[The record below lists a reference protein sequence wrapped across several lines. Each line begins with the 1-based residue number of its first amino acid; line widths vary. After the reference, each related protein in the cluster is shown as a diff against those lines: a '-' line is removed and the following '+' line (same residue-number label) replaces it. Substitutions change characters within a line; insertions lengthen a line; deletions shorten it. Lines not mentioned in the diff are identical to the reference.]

1 MTTISGLNAASF
13 VYSSTRRDTYFETVL
28 TACVEVYKEIINSS
42 VMLDNDENE
51 IRDEFLK
58 YLQDLGFKKKHELKN
73 LKFDK
78 ETVENTGRA
87 DIRVLPTKDE
97 YINDEEYYLIE
108 CKRLDNKNLC
118 GIFGLNAEYIKNGI
132 CRFVS
137 GYYSTYY
144 GCNAMF
150 GFVVEPVGNIDN
162 DIVNNINSL
171 LNTTM
176 TNDHGIDVNAKAK
189 NPLQYTDFANSY
201 SYSYISKHTYASD
214 KELVLYHLMFD
225 FSNNIL

>member
-1 MTTISGLNAASF
+1 METSSSLNATSF
-13 VYSSTRRDTYFETVL
+13 VYSQTRRDSYFELIL
-28 TACVEVYKEIINSS
+28 TTCVDVYHAIIGSAIQ
-42 VMLDNDENE
+42 LANDENT

-58 YLQDLGFKKKHELKN
+58 YLQDMCFKQSHELKN

-78 ETVENTGRA
+78 ETVENSGRA

-108 CKRLDNKNLC
+108 CKRLDSKNLN
-118 GIFGLNAEYIKNGI
+118 GIYGLNAEYIKNGI

-150 GFVVEPVGNIDN
+150 GFVVESVNNIDN
-162 DIVNNINSL
+162 ELVGGINSL

-176 TNDHGIDVNAKAK
+176 TNDHGIDVNAQAK
-189 NPLQYTDFANSY
+189 DPLQYTDFANGY
-201 SYSYISKHTYASD
+201 PYSYISTHTHISG

-225 FSNNIL
+225 FSNNII

>member
-1 MTTISGLNAASF
+1 MTTISDLNAASF

-28 TACVEVYKEIINSS
+28 TACVDAYKKIINGSIE
-42 VMLDNDENE
+42 LEDDENK
-51 IRDEFLK
+51 IRDKFLK
-58 YLQDLGFKKKHELKN
+58 YLQNLDFKKSHELKN

-78 ETVENTGRA
+78 ETVENSGRA

-108 CKRLDNKNLC
+108 CKRLDSKNLN
-118 GIFGLNAEYIKNGI
+118 GISGLNAEYVKNGI

-150 GFVVEPVGNIDN
+150 GFVVEHVDLGN
-162 DIVNNINSL
+162 DIVNNINTM
-171 LNTTM
+171 LNVTM
-176 TNDHGIDVNAKAK
+176 INDHDIDVKANVK
-189 NPLQYTDFANSY
+189 QQMCYQDFANSY
-201 SYSYISKHTYASD
+201 PYSYISIHTHTSGN
-214 KELVLYHLMFD
+214 EIVLYHLMFD
-225 FSNNIL
+225 FSNNIK

>member
-1 MTTISGLNAASF
+1 MTTLSDLNAAFF

-28 TACVEVYKEIINSS
+28 TVCVGVYREIIISS
-42 VMLDNDENE
+42 VMLDNDENK

-58 YLQDLGFKKKHELKN
+58 YLQNLSFKKRHELKN

-78 ETVENTGRA
+78 ETPENAGRA
-87 DIRVLPTKDE
+87 DIRILPTKDE

-108 CKRLDNKNLC
+108 CKRLDPQNLN
-118 GIFGLNAEYIKNGI
+118 GISGLNAEYVKNGI

-150 GFVVEPVGNIDN
+150 GFVVESVNSIDN

-176 TNDHGIDVNAKAK
+176 TNDHGVYVNAKAI
-189 NPLQYTDFANSY
+189 NPLQYTDFANRYPCSY
-201 SYSYISKHTYASD
+201 MSTHTHNSGT
-214 KELVLYHLMFD
+214 EIVLYHLMFD
-225 FSNNIL
+225 FSNNIR

>member
-1 MTTISGLNAASF
+1 MVTSSNLSATSF
-13 VYSSTRRDTYFETVL
+13 VYSQTRRDFYFESIL
-28 TACVEVYKEIINSS
+28 TACVDVYNAIIGSAIQ
-42 VMLDNDENE
+42 LANDENT

-58 YLQDLGFKKKHELKN
+58 YLQDMCFKQSHELKN

-78 ETVENTGRA
+78 ETSENTGRA

-97 YINDEEYYLIE
+97 YVNDEEYYIIE
-108 CKRLDNKNLC
+108 CKRLDSKNLY
-118 GIFGLNAEYIKNGI
+118 GTSGLNAEYVKNGI

-150 GFVVEPVGNIDN
+150 GFVVEHVDIGN
-162 DIVNNINSL
+162 DIVNSINSM
-171 LNTTM
+171 LNVTM
-176 TNDHGIDVNAKAK
+176 TNDHIDVNA
-189 NPLQYTDFANSY
+189 NVIQQMSYQDFANNY
-201 SYSYISKHTYASD
+201 PYSYISTHTHISG

-225 FSNNIL
+225 FSNNII

>member
-1 MTTISGLNAASF
+1 MATSFNLNATSF
-13 VYSSTRRDTYFETVL
+13 VYSQTRRDFYFESIL
-28 TACVEVYKEIINSS
+28 TTCVDIYNAIIGSTIQL
-42 VMLDNDENE
+42 VNDENT

-58 YLQDLGFKKKHELKN
+58 YLQDMCFKQSHDLKN

-78 ETVENTGRA
+78 ETIENAGRA

-108 CKRLDNKNLC
+108 CKRLDSQKLK
-118 GIFGLNAEYIKNGI
+118 GTSGLNAEYIKNGV

-150 GFVVEPVGNIDN
+150 GFVVEPVNSIDD

-171 LNTTM
+171 LNTFM
-176 TNDHGIDVNAKAK
+176 TNDHRAYVNAKAK

-201 SYSYISKHTYASD
+201 PYSYISTHTHISN
-214 KELVLYHLMFD
+214 KEIVIYHLMFD
-225 FSNNIL
+225 FSNII